1 VSAYTHPSLSD
12 YDGHPSVSDPRC
24 HIYDVSHREG
34 GRSRGGFVDTLSLH
48 YISQTSAEMGDDDD
62 ALPAGEG
69 HTKNTVQKFS
79 GGSVCFCSRSQRAIC
94 VHT

>member
-1 VSAYTHPSLSD
+1 M
-12 YDGHPSVSDPRC
+12 
-24 HIYDVSHREG
+24 
-34 GRSRGGFVDTLSLH
+34 DTLSLH